1 MDTAYI
7 SDTGLL
13 RKNNEDHYLVMDEY
27 GLFVVCDGMGGHKG
41 GDVAS
46 KIAVNCIEK
55 YMLNLNTDSLSQ
67 NPISVLNT
75 AINKANRLIWSQAQE
90 NPQWHEMGTTIT
102 AAMIRKKQLSVANV
116 GDSSL
121 YIFRNGKLKKTT
133 RDHTLAEKM
142 VADGLLKNEE
152 KKSSG
157 YNHILTRAL
166 GIQEEV
172 VIDNFEYRLYTG
184 DLILLC
190 SDGLSDMLDD
200 KEMATILNQDAD
212 LQKNI
217 KYLLDAAL
225 KKGGYDNITIILLR
239 I

>member
-7 SDTGLL
+7 SDIGLF

-27 GLFVVCDGMGGHKG
+27 GLFAVCDGMGGHKG

-46 KIAVNCIEK
+46 KMAVDCLHE
-55 YMLNLNTDSLSQ
+55 YMLNLAADSLSQ
-67 NPISVLNT
+67 NPISVLNA
-75 AINKANRLIWSQAQE
+75 AIQKANHLIWLQAQGNLE
-90 NPQWHEMGTTIT
+90 LHEMGTTIT
-102 AAMIRKKQLSVANV
+102 AAMIRKKQLAVANV

-121 YIFRNGKLKKTT
+121 YVFRNGKLNKIT

-142 VADGLLKNEE
+142 VADGLLKNED

-172 VIDNFEYRLYTG
+172 VIDNFEHQLYRG
-184 DLILLC
+184 DLVLLC
-190 SDGLSDMLDD
+190 SDGLTDMLDD
-200 KEMATILNQDAD
+200 NEIQTLLNQEENV
-212 LQKNI
+212 QKSLDT
-217 KYLLDAAL
+217 LLDTAL
-225 KKGGYDNITIILLR
+225 TKGGYDNITIILLR

>member
-7 SDTGLL
+7 SDIGLL
-13 RKNNEDHYLVMDEY
+13 RKNNEDRYLVMDEY
-27 GLFVVCDGMGGHKG
+27 GLFAVCDGMGGHKG

-46 KIAVNCIEK
+46 KMAVDCLHE
-55 YMLNLNTDSLSQ
+55 YMLNLAADSLSQ
-67 NPISVLNT
+67 NPISVLNA
-75 AINKANRLIWSQAQE
+75 AIQKANHLIWLQAQGNSE
-90 NPQWHEMGTTIT
+90 LHEMGTTIT
-102 AAMIRKKQLSVANV
+102 AAMIRKKQLAVANV

-121 YIFRNGKLKKTT
+121 YVFRNGKLNKIT

-142 VADGLLKNEE
+142 VADGLLKNED

-172 VIDNFEYRLYTG
+172 KIDNFEHQLYRG
-184 DLILLC
+184 DLVLLC
-190 SDGLSDMLDD
+190 SDGLTDMLDD
-200 KEMATILNQDAD
+200 NEIQTLLNQEENV
-212 LQKNI
+212 QKSLDT
-217 KYLLDAAL
+217 LLDTAL
-225 KKGGYDNITIILLR
+225 TKGGYDNITIILLR

>member
-7 SDTGLL
+7 SDIGLL

-27 GLFVVCDGMGGHKG
+27 GLFAVCDGMGGHKG
-41 GDVAS
+41 GDIAS
-46 KIAVNCIEK
+46 KIAVDCLQDH
-55 YMLNLNTDSLSQ
+55 MCNLVADSLSQ
-67 NPISVLNT
+67 NPITVLNT
-75 AINKANRLIWSQAQE
+75 AIYKANHQIWSQAQA

-102 AAMIRKKQLSVANV
+102 AAMVRKKQLFVANV

-142 VADGLLKNEE
+142 VADGLLKNED

-172 VIDNFEYRLYTG
+172 VIDNFEHRLYSG
-184 DLILLC
+184 DLVLLC

-200 KEMATILNQDAD
+200 NEMATILNQEKN
-212 LQKNI
+212 LQNNLNT
-217 KYLLDAAL
+217 LLDTAL

>member
-7 SDTGLL
+7 SDIGLL

-41 GDVAS
+41 GDIAS
-46 KIAVNCIEK
+46 KIAVDCLQEYIC
-55 YMLNLNTDSLSQ
+55 NLDADSLNQ
-67 NPISVLNT
+67 NPVTVLNS
-75 AINKANRLIWSQAQE
+75 AIDQANQLIWSQAQE
-90 NPQWHEMGTTIT
+90 NPEWHEMGTTIT
-102 AAMIRKKQLSVANV
+102 AAMIREKQLAVANV

-121 YIFRNGKLKKTT
+121 YIFRNGKLKKAT

-142 VADGLLKNEE
+142 VADGLLKYED

-172 VIDNFEYRLYTG
+172 LIDNFEHQLYRG
-184 DLILLC
+184 DLVLLC
-190 SDGLSDMLDD
+190 SDGLTDMLDD
-200 KEMATILNQDAD
+200 NEIETILDQEEN
-212 LQKNI
+212 LQKSLDI
-217 KYLLDAAL
+217 LLDTAL
-225 KKGGYDNITIILLR
+225 TKGGYDNITIILLR

>member
-7 SDTGLL
+7 SDIGLL
-13 RKNNEDHYLVMDEY
+13 RKNNEDRYLVMDEY
-27 GLFVVCDGMGGHKG
+27 GLFAVCDGMGGHKG

-46 KIAVNCIEK
+46 KMAVDCLHE
-55 YMLNLNTDSLSQ
+55 YMLNLAADSLRQ
-67 NPISVLNT
+67 NPISVLNA
-75 AINKANRLIWSQAQE
+75 AIQKANHLIWLQAQGNSE
-90 NPQWHEMGTTIT
+90 LHEMGTTIT
-102 AAMIRKKQLSVANV
+102 AAMIRKKQLAVANV

-121 YIFRNGKLKKTT
+121 YIFRNGKLEKVT

-142 VADGLLKNEE
+142 VADGLLKNED

-172 VIDNFEYRLYTG
+172 KIDNFEHQLYRG
-184 DLILLC
+184 DLVLLC
-190 SDGLSDMLDD
+190 SDGLTDMLDD
-200 KEMATILNQDAD
+200 NEIETLLNQEENV
-212 LQKNI
+212 QKSLDT
-217 KYLLDAAL
+217 LLDTAL
-225 KKGGYDNITIILLR
+225 TKGGYDNITIILLR

>member
-7 SDTGLL
+7 SDIGLF

-27 GLFVVCDGMGGHKG
+27 GLFAVCDGMGGHKG

-46 KIAVNCIEK
+46 KLAVDCLQE
-55 YMLNLNTDSLSQ
+55 YMLNLAADSLSQ
-67 NPISVLNT
+67 NPISVLNA
-75 AINKANRLIWSQAQE
+75 AIQKANHLIWLQAQGNLE
-90 NPQWHEMGTTIT
+90 LHEMGTTIT
-102 AAMIRKKQLSVANV
+102 AAMIRKKQLAVANV

-121 YIFRNGKLKKTT
+121 YVFRNGKLNKIT

-142 VADGLLKNEE
+142 VTDGLLKNED

-172 VIDNFEYRLYTG
+172 VIDNFEHQLYRG
-184 DLILLC
+184 DLVLLC
-190 SDGLSDMLDD
+190 SDGLTDMLDD
-200 KEMATILNQDAD
+200 NEIETILNQEEN
-212 LQKNI
+212 LHKSLNT
-217 KYLLDAAL
+217 LLDTAL
-225 KKGGYDNITIILLR
+225 TKGGYDNITIILLR

>member
-7 SDTGLL
+7 SDIGLL

-27 GLFVVCDGMGGHKG
+27 GLFAVCDGMGGHKG

-46 KIAVNCIEK
+46 KMAVDCLHE
-55 YMLNLNTDSLSQ
+55 YMLNLAADSLNQ
-67 NPISVLNT
+67 NPISVLNA
-75 AINKANRLIWSQAQE
+75 AIQKANHLIWLQAQG
-90 NPQWHEMGTTIT
+90 NSNLHEMGTTIT
-102 AAMIRKKQLSVANV
+102 AAIIRKKQLTVANV

-121 YIFRNGKLKKTT
+121 YIFRNGKLVKVT

-142 VADGLLKNEE
+142 VADGLLKNED

-172 VIDNFEYRLYTG
+172 VIDNFEQQLYRG
-184 DLILLC
+184 DLVLLC
-190 SDGLSDMLDD
+190 SDGLTDMLDD
-200 KEMATILNQDAD
+200 NEIETILNQEEN
-212 LQKNI
+212 LQKSLNT
-217 KYLLDAAL
+217 LLDTAL
-225 KKGGYDNITIILLR
+225 TKGGYDNITIILLR

>member
-7 SDTGLL
+7 SDIGLL
-13 RKNNEDHYLVMDEY
+13 RKNNEDHYLIMDQY
-27 GLFVVCDGMGGHKG
+27 GLFAVCDGMGGHKG
-41 GDVAS
+41 GDIAS
-46 KIAVNCIEK
+46 KIAVDCLQECIC
-55 YMLNLNTDSLSQ
+55 NLNADSLSS
-67 NPISVLNT
+67 NPITVLNT
-75 AINKANRLIWSQAQE
+75 AIDKANQLIWSQARE
-90 NPQWHEMGTTIT
+90 NPEWHEMGTTIT
-102 AAMIRKKQLSVANV
+102 AAMIRMKQLFVANV

-121 YIFRNGKLKKTT
+121 YIFRNQKLKKIT

-142 VADGLLKNEE
+142 VTDGLLKYED

-172 VIDNFEYRLYTG
+172 LIDNFEHRLYTG
-184 DLILLC
+184 DLVMLC

-200 KEMATILNQDAD
+200 NEMETILNQEEN
-212 LQKNI
+212 LQKSVDT
-217 KYLLDAAL
+217 LLDTAL

>member
-7 SDTGLL
+7 SDIGLF

-27 GLFVVCDGMGGHKG
+27 GLFAVCDGMGGHKG

-46 KIAVNCIEK
+46 KLAVDCLHE
-55 YMLNLNTDSLSQ
+55 YMLNLAADSLSQ
-67 NPISVLNT
+67 NPISVLNA
-75 AINKANRLIWSQAQE
+75 AIQKANYLIWLQAQGNLE
-90 NPQWHEMGTTIT
+90 LHEMGTTIT
-102 AAMIRKKQLSVANV
+102 AAMIRKKQLAVANV

-121 YIFRNGKLKKTT
+121 YVFRNGKLNKIT

-142 VADGLLKNEE
+142 VADGLLKNED

-172 VIDNFEYRLYTG
+172 VIDNFEHQLYKG
-184 DLILLC
+184 DLVLLC
-190 SDGLSDMLDD
+190 SDGLTDMLDD
-200 KEMATILNQDAD
+200 NEIETILNQEEN
-212 LQKNI
+212 LHKSLNT
-217 KYLLDAAL
+217 LLDTAL
-225 KKGGYDNITIILLR
+225 TKGGYDNITIILLR

>member
-1 MDTAYI
+1 MDIAYI
-7 SDTGLL
+7 SDIGLL
-13 RKNNEDHYLVMDEY
+13 RKRNEDHYLVMDEY
-27 GLFVVCDGMGGHKG
+27 GLFAVCDGMGGHKG
-41 GDVAS
+41 GDIAS
-46 KIAVNCIEK
+46 KIAVDCLQE
-55 YMLNLNTDSLSQ
+55 YMCYLATDNLSQ
-67 NPISVLNT
+67 NLITVLNT
-75 AINKANRLIWSQAQE
+75 AIYKANHQIWLQAQE

-102 AAMIRKKQLSVANV
+102 AAIIKKKQLAIAHV

-121 YIFRNGKLKKTT
+121 YIFRNGKLKKIT
-133 RDHTLAEKM
+133 RDHTLAQKM
-142 VADGLLKNEE
+142 VTDGLLKNED

-172 VIDNFEYRLYTG
+172 IIDNFEYQLYSG
-184 DLILLC
+184 DLVLLC

-200 KEMATILNQDAD
+200 NEMDTILNQEEN
-212 LQKNI
+212 LQNSLDT
-217 KYLLDAAL
+217 LLDTAL

>member
-7 SDTGLL
+7 SDIGLF

-27 GLFVVCDGMGGHKG
+27 GLFAVCDGMGGHKG

-46 KIAVNCIEK
+46 KLAVDCLQE
-55 YMLNLNTDSLSQ
+55 YMLNLAADSLSQ
-67 NPISVLNT
+67 NPISVLNA
-75 AINKANRLIWSQAQE
+75 AIQKANYLIWLQAQGNLE
-90 NPQWHEMGTTIT
+90 LHEMGTTIT
-102 AAMIRKKQLSVANV
+102 AAMIRKKQLAVANV

-121 YIFRNGKLKKTT
+121 YVFRNGKLNKIT

-142 VADGLLKNEE
+142 VADGLLKNED

-172 VIDNFEYRLYTG
+172 VIDNFEHQLYRG
-184 DLILLC
+184 DLVLLC
-190 SDGLSDMLDD
+190 SDGLTDMLDD
-200 KEMATILNQDAD
+200 NEIETILNQQEN
-212 LQKNI
+212 LQKSLNT
-217 KYLLDAAL
+217 LLDTAL
-225 KKGGYDNITIILLR
+225 TKGGYDNITIILLR

>member
-7 SDTGLL
+7 SDIGLF

-27 GLFVVCDGMGGHKG
+27 GLFAVCDGMGGHKG

-46 KIAVNCIEK
+46 KLAVDCLQE
-55 YMLNLNTDSLSQ
+55 YMLNLAADSLSQ
-67 NPISVLNT
+67 NPISVLNA
-75 AINKANRLIWSQAQE
+75 AIQKANHLIWLQAQGNLE
-90 NPQWHEMGTTIT
+90 LHEMGTTIT
-102 AAMIRKKQLSVANV
+102 AAMIRKKQLAVANV

-121 YIFRNGKLKKTT
+121 YVFRNGKLNKIT

-142 VADGLLKNEE
+142 VTDGLLKNED

-172 VIDNFEYRLYTG
+172 VIDNFEHQLYRG
-184 DLILLC
+184 DLVLLC
-190 SDGLSDMLDD
+190 SDGLTDMLDD
-200 KEMATILNQDAD
+200 NEIETILNQQEN
-212 LQKNI
+212 LQKSLNT
-217 KYLLDAAL
+217 LLDTAL
-225 KKGGYDNITIILLR
+225 TKGGYDNITIILLR